1 MKLREMRVQR
11 QPRLM
16 IIPMIDIMFF
26 LLVFFIMST
35 LYMVEQ
41 RTIPVNLP
49 QTVSAQHDLRKQV
62 AVTITADGRVFF
74 DQEEIPPALVA
85 KRVQAELARQPE
97 VSFVLRAD
105 EQAAYGRVIAV
116 LDELKDLGVRRVAIA
131 TEAKQR

>member
-1 MKLREMRVQR
+1 
-11 QPRLM
+11 M

>member
-1 MKLREMRVQR
+1 VKLRELRVQQ

-49 QTVSAQHDLRKQV
+49 QTASAKHDLQKQIAV
-62 AVTITADGRVFF
+62 AITADGKVFF
-74 DQEEIPPALVA
+74 DQEEIPRDLVA
-85 KRVQAELARQPE
+85 KRVQAELNRQQDI
-97 VSFVLRAD
+97 SFVLRAD
-105 EQAAYGRVIAV
+105 KRVGYGEVVAV
-116 LDELKDLGVRRVAIA
+116 LDELKSLGVRRVAIA
-131 TEAKQR
+131 TEAKSR

>member
-1 MKLREMRVQR
+1 MKLRELRVQQ

-49 QTVSAQHDLRKQV
+49 QTVSAKHDLQKQIAV
-62 AVTITADGRVFF
+62 AITADGKVFF
-74 DQEEIPPALVA
+74 NQEEIPRVLIA
-85 KRVQAELARQPE
+85 KRVQAEMARQQE
-97 VSFVLRAD
+97 ISFVLRAD
-105 EQAAYGRVIAV
+105 KRVDYGQVISV
-116 LDELKDLGVRRVAIA
+116 LDELKSLGVQRVAIA
-131 TEAKQR
+131 TEAK